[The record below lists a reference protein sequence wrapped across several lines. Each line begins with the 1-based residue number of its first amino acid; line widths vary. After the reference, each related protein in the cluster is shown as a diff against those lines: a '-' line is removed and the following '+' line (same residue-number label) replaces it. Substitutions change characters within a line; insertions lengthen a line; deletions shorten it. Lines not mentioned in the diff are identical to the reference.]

1 MIWAGISSTA
11 FDPTLAV
18 SPSPTIFTSLIL
30 PSLTVKVTD
39 VDVSNDHSYATVYV
53 TFLGKKERNEKGIKT
68 LNKAKGYIRSELSKR
83 LKTRRVPEI
92 NFKLDESYEKARK
105 LDAILQQINSEKK
118 EEE

>member
-1 MIWAGISSTA
+1 MA
-11 FDPTLAV
+11 
-18 SPSPTIFTSLIL
+18 TIKQERLNQIIL
-30 PSLTVKVTD
+30 REVTD
-39 VDVSNDHSYATVYV
+39 IIQFSVKDVSNDHSYATVYV

>member
-1 MIWAGISSTA
+1 MATIKQERLNQIILREVTDIIQFSVK
-11 FDPTLAV
+11 DPSV
-18 SPSPTIFTSLIL
+18 GFVTI
-30 PSLTVKVTD
+30 TD

-68 LNKAKGYIRSELSKR
+68 LSKAKGYIRSELSKR